1 MKSDT
6 LEILYEDNHLIVVN
20 KPPLIATM
28 GVAADEPSMVT
39 IVKDYIRKRY
49 SKPGNVYLG
58 VVSRLDSHS
67 CGVLIFART
76 SKAASRLSEQFRNG
90 TVAKTYLA
98 IVEGFVDGDQGEMT
112 DWMTKNEKAQR
123 MEVCPATASKAKEAR
138 LRWKKLG
145 THASTT
151 LLEIE
156 LITGRKHQIR
166 VQFSSRGMPILGD
179 RKYGSDS
186 RFSGIALL
194 AKSVSLLH
202 PVQKCPVT
210 FSVEPPGPWEI
221 RRFLHN

>member
-1 MKSDT
+1 MKPDT

-28 GVAADEPSMVT
+28 GVASDEESMVT
-39 IVKDYIRKRY
+39 IVKEYLRKRY
-49 SKPGNVYLG
+49 NKPGNVYLG

-67 CGVLIFART
+67 SGVLIFART

-90 TVAKTYLA
+90 TVTKTYLA
-98 IVEGFVDGDQGEMT
+98 IVEGVVDGDQGEMT
-112 DWMTKNEKAQR
+112 DWITKNEKEQR
-123 MEVCPATASKAKEAR
+123 MEVCPASAAKAKEAR

-145 THASTT
+145 CHDSMA
-151 LLEIE
+151 LLEID

-166 VQFSSRGMPILGD
+166 VQFSSREMPILGD
-179 RKYGSDS
+179 RKYGSGS
-186 RFSGIALL
+186 RFNGIALL

-210 FSVEPPGPWEI
+210 FSVEPPGAWEI
-221 RRFLHN
+221 QRFLHN